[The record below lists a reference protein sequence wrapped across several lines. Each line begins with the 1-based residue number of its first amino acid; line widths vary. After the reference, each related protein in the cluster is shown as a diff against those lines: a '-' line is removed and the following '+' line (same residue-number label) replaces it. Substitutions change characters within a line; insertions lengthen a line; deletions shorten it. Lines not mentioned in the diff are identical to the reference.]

1 VTPSLRLATF
11 SHLNKNGDEIFVD
24 SDLQTK
30 LCKHGETGSTI
41 RTWLHAEARAR
52 AAGEPPPE
60 RPSVCDCT
68 STHGL
73 QLKVD
78 TRPPPPPPCVY
89 DALAAAGVETLA
101 VDGESGPACR
111 LLGGFVGPAARSAA
125 STGVGCRC
133 SVGDPPSVHTCF
145 ACGAVAAIARFDC
158 QSGRVR
164 VGAGLG
170 LGGDE
175 CTL

>member
-1 VTPSLRLATF
+1 MTEWRVTPSLRLAAF
-11 SHLNKNGDEIFVD
+11 SHLNKNGDEIFVAD
-24 SDLQTK
+24 DLQTK

-41 RTWLHAEARAR
+41 RTWLYAEARAR

-89 DALAAAGVETLA
+89 DALAAAGAETLA
-101 VDGESGPACR
+101 VDGENGPACR
-111 LLGGFVGPAARSAA
+111 LLGGFVGPSGALYCQHGRRMQMQRRGPAVRPYVFCVR
-125 STGVGCRC
+125 GGC
-133 SVGDPPSVHTCF
+133 
-145 ACGAVAAIARFDC
+145 DC
-158 QSGRVR
+158 TLRLPKR
-164 VGAGLG
+164 AGAGRRRLG
-170 LGGDE
+170 LGR
-175 CTL
+175 